1 MVTGA
6 RWGKGAKVTYTK
18 KYSVKPEAQLMMH
31 HFLYAKRGVKV
42 RFWCENFPSAPLR
55 GGGCSAPSAHAYMTP
70 PRSEKNG
77 FEPGF
82 EPPFWDILADLGG
95 RPALKRSLLADR
107 NNPTVEWEAGV
118 F

>member
-42 RFWCENFPSAPLR
+42 RFWCEKNFLRRRSAAVGAPHQPLTR
-55 GGGCSAPSAHAYMTP
+55 RTP

-82 EPPFWDILADLGG
+82 EPPFLDNFGRFVRISTGTGFVESFGG
-95 RPALKRSLLADR
+95 RFAVPLSNLI
-107 NNPTVEWEAGV
+107 
-118 F
+118 

>member
-1 MVTGA
+1 MQVMH
-6 RWGKGAKVTYTK
+6 WCQSDVHKKVLG
-18 KYSVKPEAQLMMH
+18 EAGSAAH
-31 HFLYAKRGVKV
+31 DAPFLYAKRGVKV

-107 NNPTVEWEAGV
+107 NNPTVEWEADV